1 MNNQFADWIAELN
14 DGEYFEV
21 SRCYQTSNENV
32 TNELHIFGDASEDP
46 FCAVPYLVTETK
58 KAEREVSFIMG
69 KARVALVKHHTTP
82 KLELMAAVTG
92 NRLNDAIEIEEHSL
106 HFHKTFMWSDSIT
119 VIQWIRSSNVKQ
131 PTSVANRVAEILDTS
146 TLD

>member
-14 DGEYFEV
+14 DGEAFEV
-21 SRCYQTSNENV
+21 SRYYQTSNENV

-46 FCAVPYLVTETK
+46 FCAVPYLVTETE
-58 KAEREVSFIMG
+58 KAEREVHHG
-69 KARVALVKHHTTP
+69 QTRVALVKHHTTL

-92 NRLNDAIEIEEHSL
+92 NRLNGAIEIEEHSL

-119 VIQWIRSSNVKQ
+119 VIQ
-131 PTSVANRVAEILDTS
+131 
-146 TLD
+146 